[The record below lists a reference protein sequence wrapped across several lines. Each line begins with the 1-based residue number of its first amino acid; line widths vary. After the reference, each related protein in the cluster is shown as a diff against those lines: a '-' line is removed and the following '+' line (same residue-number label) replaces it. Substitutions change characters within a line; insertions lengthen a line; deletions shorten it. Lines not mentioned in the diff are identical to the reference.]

1 LNKGRPGT
9 VFLRLMSTAVINQA
23 VLSAA
28 SLLVGLLLLRHTS
41 DLHYGYYVLG
51 TTALMLASGL
61 QSSFIAAPMV
71 NRLTHGDPQQRA
83 DLVGGLFREQRFFMR
98 VCGAVIIGCAGE
110 LWLAGVLDRQS
121 GPLAIATTLAA
132 VAVLNREFFR
142 AVLLAYR
149 RPQDVLP
156 ADLGYVAALVATA
169 SLAIMTPLPGVA
181 AILGLGLAA
190 VLGGWLLQRKL
201 NRLEPYNIHGS
212 PGILRSFVPVG
223 TWSMLGSGIHWAF
236 NQGYT
241 YLIAGTLGVPAVAAV
256 SATRLLMMPVNLVST
271 GMGSVMMPLA
281 ARWLHDRGPASVMR
295 RLTAITLGLATLALV
310 YFGVMWV
317 LRDFI
322 FGTLLHKHFAD
333 RDHLLKLWVG
343 VFLLILCRDQMIWL
357 LAVRER
363 FRDLAV
369 LTAFSAALALVA
381 SYFAMLRMG
390 VSGALVGIMAGE
402 ILQVAGILVLSFREA
417 RTVRART
424 AGSQAT
430 LPAPPEPA
438 VAHARP
444 EAPGGGVAGVAGSSA
459 ALARTG
465 GRLSLRPAASFAW
478 RQLGR
483 VVGSRGATLAAVAQR
498 SWDVAPGNM
507 LTTLPALYLPGQL
520 ARVTGSVYGYHWS
533 DDAKPEPLEYQ
544 MAGGIER
551 WQAPTR
557 AFVLKDAW
565 LVDGAVHK
573 DGASHR
579 VLPRSALL
587 PLARVEHEVE
597 RAAVYATY
605 DGSLFFGLWL
615 QDDCALYPQAIRDGV
630 PLTIAQLPYSHMGA
644 YEQRLGMQPV
654 RAAAAFLREAVV
666 YDDRLQN
673 EDKRRRCE
681 GLRRTLLSGLDARA
695 HPGVYIVRGSSGK
708 ARRLVN
714 EAELAEHLR
723 TKRGFR
729 VAHVTDDVDTILKAC
744 AGARV
749 LAGVEGSHLAH
760 GFMVLEQGAGV
771 LVIQPPDR
779 FSAVLKRTADRD
791 RQRYGFVVAL
801 PEGDGFR
808 VDIGEFERTL
818 DLFPQD

>member
-1 LNKGRPGT
+1 MNKRRPGA
-9 VFLRLMSTAVINQA
+9 VFLRLMSTAVVNQA

-28 SLLVGLLLLRHTS
+28 SLMVGLLLLRHTT

-51 TTALMLASGL
+51 TTALMLVAGM
-61 QSSFIAAPMV
+61 QNSFIAAPMV
-71 NRLTHGDPQQRA
+71 NRLTHGDLQQRA
-83 DLVGGLFREQRFFMR
+83 DLVGGLFRDQRSFMR
-98 VCGAVIIGCAGE
+98 VCGAIVIACASV
-110 LWLAGVLDRQS
+110 LWMAGVLDRQS
-121 GPLAIATTLAA
+121 GPLAIATTLTA

-142 AVLLAYR
+142 AVLMAHR

-156 ADLGYVAALVATA
+156 ADLGYVAAMVATA
-169 SLAIMTPLPGVA
+169 SVAILTPLPGVA

-190 VLGGWLLQRKL
+190 LLGGWLLQRRL
-201 NRLEPYNIHGS
+201 MQLEPYNIHGS
-212 PGILRSFVPVG
+212 PGILRSFAPVG
-223 TWSMLGSGIHWAF
+223 TWSVAGSGIHWAF

-256 SATRLLMMPVNLVST
+256 SATRLLMMPINLVST

-295 RLTAITLGLATLALV
+295 RLAAITLGLATLALV
-310 YFGVMWV
+310 YFGVMWL

-322 FGTLLHKHFAD
+322 FGELLHKHFAD
-333 RDHLLKLWVG
+333 RDRLLKLWVG

-381 SYFAMLRMG
+381 SYLAMLRMG

-402 ILQVAGILVLSFREA
+402 ILQVAGILALSFREA
-417 RTVRART
+417 RTARARP
-424 AGSQAT
+424 AGSQSA
-430 LPAPPEPA
+430 LPPAPVPHAAPA
-438 VAHARP
+438 TAAGGMAGGTAGTVALP
-444 EAPGGGVAGVAGSSA
+444 
-459 ALARTG
+459 RTG
-465 GRLSLRPAASFAW
+465 ARLSLRPAAGFAW
-478 RQLGR
+478 RQVGR
-483 VVGSRGATLAAVAQR
+483 AVGSRAPTLDAVAQR
-498 SWDVAPGNM
+498 SWEVAPGNM
-507 LTTLPALYLPGQL
+507 LVTMPALYLPGQL
-520 ARVTGSVYGYHWS
+520 ERVTGSVYGYHWS
-533 DDAKPEPLEYQ
+533 DDARPEPLEYQ

-557 AFVLKDAW
+557 AYLLKDAW

-573 DGASHR
+573 GGASHR
-579 VLPRSALL
+579 ILPRGSLL

-615 QDDCALYPQAIRDGV
+615 QDDCALYPQAIQDGV

-644 YEQRLGMQPV
+644 YEQRLGMRPA
-654 RAAAAFLREAVV
+654 RAAAALLREAVV

-681 GLRRTLLSGLDARA
+681 GLRRTLLAGLDAQP

-708 ARRLVN
+708 SRRLVN

-723 TKRGFR
+723 TKRGFK
-729 VAHVTDDVDTILKAC
+729 VAHVTDDVDTILGAC

-779 FSAVLKRTADRD
+779 FSPVLKRTADRD
-791 RQRYGFVVAL
+791 RQHYGFVVAL

-808 VDIGEFERTL
+808 VDIAEFERTL
-818 DLFPQD
+818 DLFPAG